1 MMLSVRKRT
10 TGPIKFWLFENY
22 LTPSFKEGAQ
32 ALGSKKGFDVAYVT
46 YKWPGCGRKQ

>member
-22 LTPSFKEGAQ
+22 LLSFKEGAQ
-32 ALGSKKGFDVAYVT
+32 ALNSKKVLMAYAT
-46 YKWPGCGRKQ
+46 ISGRWLGRRL